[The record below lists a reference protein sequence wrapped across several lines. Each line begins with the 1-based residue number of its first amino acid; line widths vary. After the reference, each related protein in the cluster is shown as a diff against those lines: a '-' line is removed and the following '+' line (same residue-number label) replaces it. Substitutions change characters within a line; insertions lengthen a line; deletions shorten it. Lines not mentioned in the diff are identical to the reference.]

1 MNMAFWNASKGVWR
15 VLSWCAGVCVLQGC
29 VATGGLVP
37 PKVDQVRFSPMM
49 KEQRTIDEPRVK
61 FLPRED
67 GHEYCARITGI
78 PVTPTS
84 KPMACAFWNVR
95 RKECTIVTP
104 LNTGFNYLGHELR
117 HCFEGSFHD

>member
-1 MNMAFWNASKGVWR
+1 MLPCR
-15 VLSWCAGVCVLQGC
+15 VSCSPWLMRVSCVLLLALQGC
-29 VATGGLVP
+29 VTAVMVP
-37 PKVDQVRFSPMM
+37 PAVDQARFVPLPVQ
-49 KEQRTIDEPRVK
+49 QRVIEEPRIK

-95 RKECTIVTP
+95 RKECTVITP
-104 LNTGFNYLGHELR
+104 LVTGYNYLGHELR